1 MNNNNINA
9 IEIIRTNLNTL
20 HNSRSAWGRG
30 VYEYACELV
39 DELAEILRYDENALD
54 NERLLRKAL
63 LNGAADWNQYS
74 WGDCSLIYNEDIAER
89 LCTPSELKKTRNG
102 ERKPNQREEW
112 LDTQARA
119 LRHAERLV
127 IKAYREY
134 LK

>member
-1 MNNNNINA
+1 MTNNNIKA
-9 IEIIRTNLNTL
+9 IETIRANLNTL
-20 HNSRSAWGRG
+20 YNSRSAWGRG

-63 LNGAADWNQYS
+63 LNGAADWGQYS
-74 WGDCSLIYNEDIAER
+74 WGGCSLCHDADIAER
-89 LCTPSELKKTRNG
+89 LCNPTELKRCHGGN
-102 ERKPNQREEW
+102 RKPNQREEW

-119 LRHAERLV
+119 LRQAERLV
-127 IKAYREY
+127 IEAYREY